1 MILTG
6 KKRLVSTINGYNG
19 PDSEESQP
27 VYIDL
32 PSTRSTLMPSNGFVL
47 SIKEKSTC
55 KSNAMLKL

>member
-6 KKRLVSTINGYNG
+6 KKRLVSTINEYNG

-32 PSTRSTLMPSNGFVL
+32 PSTRSAPMPSNAFVL
-47 SIKEKSTC
+47 LIKEKSTC
-55 KSNAMLKL
+55 KSNAMLK